1 MFSESKVT
9 ESFCVADDFC
19 KDFSLQ
25 EKKIYEYKKTRYRN
39 KPNRMND
46 TDVKI

>member
-9 ESFCVADDFC
+9 ELFCVADDFC

-25 EKKIYEYKKTRYRN
+25 EKKYMNTR
-39 KPNRMND
+39 KLD
-46 TDVKI
+46 IVTSLII